1 MILFDVLIYGV
12 LFFATI
18 PIWIYLYKHYLGGIL
33 ADIYVDK
40 IEKGEIDLNYL
51 LDEGG
56 VFDELT
62 KRIVIKFKQHLTADL
77 GQLTRS
83 ADGGELVNIDDPV
96 AVGIDAA
103 GELLK
108 MIGMRKPPAILQ
120 FKVAQ
125 ALGNMMDNVSDP
137 ASQEAPDTDWGR
149 FGP

>member
-1 MILFDVLIYGV
+1 MIIIDFIIYAV

-18 PIWIYLYKHYLGGIL
+18 PIWVFLYKYYLGGIL
-33 ADIYVDK
+33 ADIYVDR

-51 LDEGG
+51 LDDSG

-83 ADGGELVNIDDPV
+83 ADGGEMMNIDDPV

-108 MIGMRKPPAILQ
+108 AIGMRKPPAILQ

-125 ALGNMMDNVSDP
+125 ALGNMIDGSV
-137 ASQEAPDTDWGR
+137 AQEAPDTEWDH

>member
-137 ASQEAPDTDWGR
+137 APQEAPDTDWGR

>member
-1 MILFDVLIYGV
+1 MIFFDILIYGV

-33 ADIYVDK
+33 ADIYVQK
-40 IEKGEIDLNYL
+40 IEDGEIDLNYL

-108 MIGMRKPPAILQ
+108 AIGMRKPPAILQ

-125 ALGNMMDNVSDP
+125 ALGNMIDGTG
-137 ASQEAPDTDWGR
+137 SQEAPETSWDQ